1 MGALSDALAYAGG
14 AAAAARRTLDGIE
27 IDGGRMRANLDSSA
41 MSERLAL
48 VLARTTASPTQ
59 GIGRLRRAASLVVGW
74 GLRDEMAGV
83 LPPKELD
90 EIFDP
95 ATYLGSAE
103 VFVDD
108 ALRFYARRG
117 G

>member
-1 MGALSDALAYAGG
+1 MKAALGEQGEQSLRAHHVPGSHRHEEASGAQRASSSGG
-14 AAAAARRTLDGIE
+14 
-27 IDGGRMRANLDSSA
+27 
-41 MSERLAL
+41 
-48 VLARTTASPTQ
+48 
-59 GIGRLRRAASLVVGW
+59 

-83 LPPKELD
+83 LSPKELD